1 MQRACRQGG
10 TARHAVRSRSCS
22 TCHVLPR
29 HPAAAQCAPDQS
41 ELGRGCHLRDRAAA
55 SRSRQGVQVRTP
67 RQDDPRSARPQDE
80 V

>member
-1 MQRACRQGG
+1 MQRACRQRGA
-10 TARHAVRSRSCS
+10 ARHVVRSRSCS

-29 HPAAAQCAPDQS
+29 RPTAAQGAPDQS
-41 ELGRGCHLRDRAAA
+41 ELGRGCHLRDRVAA

-67 RQDDPRSARPQDE
+67 RQDDLRSARPQDK